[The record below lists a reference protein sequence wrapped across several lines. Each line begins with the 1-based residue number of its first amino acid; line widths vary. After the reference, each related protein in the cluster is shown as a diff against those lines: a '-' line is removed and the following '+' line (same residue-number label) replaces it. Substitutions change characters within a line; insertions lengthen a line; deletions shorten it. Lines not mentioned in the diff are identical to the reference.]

1 LNEFP
6 PFLFATLRF
15 IFAALPWLLVVRRP
29 PLPWPWLAL
38 FGLVAG
44 PGQFGLLYYAMRADI
59 SPGLAS
65 LLMQAQVF
73 ITIGLAVW
81 FFRER
86 VAPHSLLGLLL
97 AVCGLVLI
105 AMHTGASVTAKG
117 TSITLLAACCW
128 AGGNLL
134 IKAASASAGRFDMLA
149 FMIWSS
155 LFAIPP
161 LLAMTA
167 FMERDQVAGALTG
180 ASVGGWLSV
189 LWQSIG
195 NTLIGFGLWN
205 WLLSRHKAE
214 AVTPYALLVPVFGM
228 GASAFF
234 LREEMPAWKV
244 GAGALV
250 VAGLAIHA
258 LAPTFIRR
266 SRELA

>member
-1 LNEFP
+1 
-6 PFLFATLRF
+6 
-15 IFAALPWLLVVRRP
+15 
-29 PLPWPWLAL
+29 
-38 FGLVAG
+38 
-44 PGQFGLLYYAMRADI
+44 
-59 SPGLAS
+59 
-65 LLMQAQVF
+65 MQAQVF

-81 FFRER
+81 LFRER
-86 VAPHSLLGLLL
+86 VTFHSLLGLLM
-97 AVCGLVLI
+97 AVCGLLLI
-105 AMHTGASVTAKG
+105 AMHTGTSVTAKG
-117 TSITLLAACCW
+117 ILITLLAACCW

-161 LLAMTA
+161 LLALTA
-167 FMERDQVAGALTG
+167 FLEWDQIAGALTG
-180 ASVGGWLSV
+180 ASVGAWLSV

-205 WLLSRHKAE
+205 WLLARHKAE

-234 LREEMPAWKV
+234 LREEMPAWKI

-258 LAPTFIRR
+258 LAPIVLRR
-266 SRELA
+266 GRKAA